1 MAAGRYYLGKY
12 TNGMYVPVSESL
24 CKNDVYSVMNF
35 TSKFNSEE
43 DLRKYLIS
51 QELIAGDEPL
61 AYIIAKKDGY
71 NKIYNG
77 SYLTYSY
84 ANIYNTSGGM
94 LNTLK
99 SEKNNLE
106 LYAYIADMLSD
117 KFEGVNVNI
126 AMLRYIQEIVDELNH
141 AYRIGIN
148 NYNESYDKKDIDH
161 LIYLFL
167 RSAIGKYDKQTQSYK
182 TVGGA
187 LDVDRRSL
195 FDLVLILNA
204 YYDMKQR
211 QYLEQLNKANEVV
224 KDDEEEDERE
234 EFLTE
239 EDFIRLGEDPEDNR
253 KLIRE

>member
-71 NKIYNG
+71 NKIHNG

-117 KFEGVNVNI
+117 KFEGVNTNL
-126 AMLRYIQEIVDELNH
+126 AMLKYIQEIVSELNN
-141 AYRIGIN
+141 AYNMGLS
-148 NYNESYDKKDIDH
+148 NYDYTHDKKDINH

-182 TVGGA
+182 TIDGA

-211 QYLEQLNKANEVV
+211 QYLEQLNKANVVV